1 MSHYAWVLTVK
12 NTSWN
17 KFAWQTICNISYLVE
32 LISLNK
38 QYFIIHSTIPQLK
51 TAHYH
56 FKPSDFKKQP
66 ILPRNFVNAK
76 KRFWILTVP
85 FWYADELYEWTRPSL
100 VLKVKRFFKSKDAQK
115 CRSTD
120 LSSLILILVDISL
133 CILTI
138 FMRPLWFYV
147 KSIFDWFQKV

>member
-1 MSHYAWVLTVK
+1 MYILSHYTRVLTVK

-38 QYFIIHSTIPQLK
+38 QYFIIHSAILQLK

-56 FKPSDFKKQP
+56 FKLVISKKSVH
-66 ILPRNFVNAK
+66 PRNFVNAK

-115 CRSTD
+115 CRGKEIQIALY
-120 LSSLILILVDISL
+120 LSSTQFWSL
-133 CILTI
+133 Q
-138 FMRPLWFYV
+138 
-147 KSIFDWFQKV
+147 S